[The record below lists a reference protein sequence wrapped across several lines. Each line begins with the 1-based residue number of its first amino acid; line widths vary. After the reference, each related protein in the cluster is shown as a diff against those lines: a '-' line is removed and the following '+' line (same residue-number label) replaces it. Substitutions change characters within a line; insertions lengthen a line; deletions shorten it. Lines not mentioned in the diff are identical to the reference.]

1 MEKVEEV
8 FKKLNESNQNV
19 LILMAK
25 GMEVAQNVNERGVK
39 NNDSIHKEKIGI

>member
-1 MEKVEEV
+1 MENVEEV

-25 GMEVAQNVNERGVK
+25 GMEVAQNVNERGVE
-39 NNDSIHKEKIGI
+39 NDSIHKEKVGV